1 MEIKME
7 TEQKNLYEGMFVI
20 AANLSDEARRLAV
33 EKIKAMIAQS
43 GGEIVKEHDMG
54 RKRLA
59 YEIKR
64 HKEGYYTL
72 LYFNLAPS
80 EMKALWKEWRLMEDL
95 LRFLTLKVDHV
106 LEKIEFKALVEQ

>member
-1 MEIKME
+1 MEKKME
-7 TEQKNLYEGMFVI
+7 KEHKNLYEGMFVI
-20 AANLSDEARRLAV
+20 AANLSDEARRSSV
-33 EKIKAMIAQS
+33 EKIKAMIVQS

-54 RKRLA
+54 RRRLA

-95 LRFLTLKVDHV
+95 LRFLTLKAENV
-106 LEKIEFKALVEQ
+106 LEKLEFKALAEL

>member
-1 MEIKME
+1 MKK
-7 TEQKNLYEGMFVI
+7 EQANLYEGMFVI
-20 AANLSDEARRLAV
+20 AANLSDDQRRAAV
-33 EKIKAMIAQS
+33 EKIKTMIAQS

-59 YEIKR
+59 FEIRR

-72 LYFNLAPS
+72 LYFNLEPS
-80 EMKALWKEWRLMEDL
+80 AMKGLWKEWRLMEDC
-95 LRFLTLKVDHV
+95 LRFLTLKVDNV